1 MTENSE
7 LHILQAMQDSGPGMK
22 GGYTTYGQDIGILM
36 MRTVFPRLPG
46 DIGNARSFRVPVRYR
61 IVDVDPLNL
70 TEKNADSQLIRPF
83 IEAAQE
89 LGREGCRAITT
100 SCSFLGGFQR
110 RLADAVHVPVFT
122 STLLLVPIVY
132 NMLSR
137 ERKIGILTESQDI
150 LPEAY
155 FNQAGWSSRQIP
167 VCITGQTPD
176 SAFSKLIIGDNAE
189 GNRRQILECI
199 TEMTERHMREHP
211 DTGALVLE
219 CTNYAPFAGL
229 IRAISGVPVFS
240 IIDLVEFIDRS
251 LNPPGYR

>member
-1 MTENSE
+1 MTGNSE
-7 LHILQAMQDSGPGMK
+7 LHIIHAMQDSGAGLK

-36 MRTVFPRLPG
+36 MRTVFPRPAG

-89 LGREGCRAITT
+89 LEREGCRAITT

-110 RLADAVHVPVFT
+110 RLADAVNIPVFT
-122 STLLLVPIVY
+122 STLLLVPLVSS
-132 NMLSR
+132 MLSR
-137 ERKIGILTESQDI
+137 KLKVGILTESEEM

-155 FNQAGWSSRQIP
+155 FNQAGWSSDKIP
-167 VCITGQTPD
+167 VCVTGQAPG
-176 SAFSKLIIGDNAE
+176 SAFSQLIIGDNAE
-189 GNRRQILECI
+189 GNRRQILECVR
-199 TEMTERHMREHP
+199 EMTERHMRVHP
-211 DTGALVLE
+211 DTGAIVLE

-229 IRAISGVPVFS
+229 IRAIAGVPVFS
-240 IIDLVEFIDRS
+240 VIDLVEFIDRS
-251 LNPPGYR
+251 LNPPEFR